1 MNLKKSLRGVCL
13 ALIVCVATIPLLSG
27 CFAQSNPEPETT
39 PVPAITLYPE
49 GEPPIV
55 LNVDVTT
62 PMSPPY
68 DEWENW
74 AADRDEQ
81 FEKERQSYLAQLET
95 LTGIQGLK
103 VPSEPYL
110 RQGYSAVAKFGT
122 YCIIVV
128 FPTEDESQVGLS
140 ILSRIN
146 TSAGVDL
153 PPNHSPELYR
163 QFTGHFS
170 SWCEGRGWPGMFG
183 DQVEIVIDQPPAN
196 EA

>member
-1 MNLKKSLRGVCL
+1 MNLKKSLRDVCFVL
-13 ALIVCVATIPLLSG
+13 VACVAAIPLLSG
-27 CFAQSNPEPETT
+27 CFAQSDPQPETT

-55 LNVDVTT
+55 VDVDVTA

-74 AADRDEQ
+74 TADRDLQ
-81 FEKERQSYLAQLET
+81 FEKERQPYLRQLEA
-95 LTGIQGLK
+95 LTGIQGLE
-103 VPSEPYL
+103 VPKDAYL
-110 RQGYSAVAKFGT
+110 RQGYSAVAQFGA
-122 YCIIVV
+122 YCIVVV
-128 FPTEDESQVGLS
+128 FPTQDESQVGLS

-146 TSAGVDL
+146 TSAAVDL

-163 QFTGHFS
+163 QFTDHFR
-170 SWCEGRGWPGMFG
+170 SWCEGEGWPGMFG
-183 DQVEIVIDQPPAN
+183 DQVDIVIDQPPTN